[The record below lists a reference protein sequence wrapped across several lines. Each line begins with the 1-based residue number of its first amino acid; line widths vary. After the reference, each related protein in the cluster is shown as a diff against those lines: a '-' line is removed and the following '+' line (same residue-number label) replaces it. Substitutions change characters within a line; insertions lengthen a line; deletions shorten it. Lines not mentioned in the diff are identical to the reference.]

1 MLKSISF
8 KKLAVLTA
16 GLAIVLS
23 SCGLQNE
30 ASESSDESSSESAGT
45 ETAAGKTKNFALTF
59 DGTCWD
65 DLGALLAAH
74 DADHATLNMA
84 WSVYITENPNGSWD
98 DFLTLRPYNDYFLS
112 TMTGDELW
120 DSFIAEVNNGVP
132 CPSELLPAEAG
143 EAAGHA
149 TVKHCVKADVKQKL
163 IDGYTEQLARPVGGE
178 VTDEYIAKMQKG
190 LDVSKALCTN

>member
-1 MLKSISF
+1 MLKNISF

-16 GLAIVLS
+16 GIAIVLS

-30 ASESSDESSSESAGT
+30 ASESSGDATAESSGT

-65 DLGALLAAH
+65 DLPALLAAH
-74 DADHATLNMA
+74 QADHDTLNMA

-98 DFLTLRPYNDYFLS
+98 DFLAQKPYNDYFLS
-112 TMTGDELW
+112 TMTGDDIWGE
-120 DSFIAEVNNGVP
+120 FIAAVDDGVP
-132 CPSELLPAEAG
+132 CPSVALAAEGEEL
-143 EAAGHA
+143 AGHSEGP
-149 TVKHCVKADVKQKL
+149 HCVKPDVKQKL

-178 VTDEYIAKMQKG
+178 VTDEYIAKMQTG
-190 LDVSKALCTN
+190 LDVSKAMCTN